1 MATKEYQE
9 ALSELLNILENTD
22 EELVKKIPSELIL
35 FWEKNKSEE
44 YVPELDHDLTLE
56 EMKLKTKTR
65 QLIAMIYINYLC
77 DPKKKRDIKKAIKEI
92 NEENS
97 SDINFNKDKEDEED
111 KKKVIKTE
119 KEFEKIK
126 EDVYLIEEKKINFFK
141 KIFDRIRSFFI
152 REKNG

>member
-1 MATKEYQE
+1 M
-9 ALSELLNILENTD
+9 
-22 EELVKKIPSELIL
+22 
-35 FWEKNKSEE
+35 FWERNKAEE

-97 SDINFNKDKEDEED
+97 SEINFNKDKEDKEEIKETDKDKD
-111 KKKVIKTE
+111 KKKVVNTE

-126 EDVYLIEEKKINFFK
+126 EDVYLIEEKKISFFK
-141 KIFDRIRSFFI
+141 KIFDRIKNFFK
-152 REKNG
+152 REKND